1 VIPPTFHLFHF
12 SAGLFN
18 PGLFW
23 GFGIFMVL
31 AQLALFVGL
40 ILLVVV
46 LLRRDR
52 HPGTSAPPPPPSLG
66 ILEERYAKGE
76 ISREEFLER
85 RSVLT
90 GAGPASGGAGP
101 NDPTAPVPPP
111 TT

>member
-1 VIPPTFHLFHF
+1 MIGPILHPFHVRAVLFH
-12 SAGLFN
+12 
-18 PGLFW
+18 PGVFW

-52 HPGTSAPPPPPSLG
+52 HPGSPHPPPSPSLA

-85 RSVLT
+85 RGVLT
-90 GAGPASGGAGP
+90 GTGVVAGSSGP
-101 NDPTAPVPPP
+101 NDPTDPVPR
-111 TT
+111 TSS

>member
-1 VIPPTFHLFHF
+1 MIGPLLHPFHLPGVMFH
-12 SAGLFN
+12 
-18 PGLFW
+18 PGVFW

-52 HPGTSAPPPPPSLG
+52 PGAPAPPRSPSLG

-85 RSVLT
+85 RSVLMGT
-90 GAGPASGGAGP
+90 GPGAGGAGP
-101 NDPTAPVPPP
+101 NDPTEPVPPP
-111 TT
+111 A